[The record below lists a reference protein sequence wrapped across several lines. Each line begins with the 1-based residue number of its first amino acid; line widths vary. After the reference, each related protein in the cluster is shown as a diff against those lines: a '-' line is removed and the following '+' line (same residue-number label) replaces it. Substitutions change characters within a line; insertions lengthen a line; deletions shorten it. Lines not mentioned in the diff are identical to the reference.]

1 VASVAANESHS
12 QISEA
17 DMLSL
22 PRLFFIVL
30 MTILPDLV
38 LSQPSQNWPERTV
51 RFISPSPPGGSPDI
65 VARLFAEKLSMRWK
79 VSVIVENRP
88 GADGMIAI
96 QAVLGATDG
105 HTLLATHS
113 GAVTVTP
120 AIRKLPYNTE
130 DLRPLSTAA
139 IDFLAVAV
147 PAASSVRTLADL
159 IAAAREK
166 PGALNWFAST
176 GAPAMAFGEFV
187 RNNRLDMVFV
197 PYKGGTEAIRD
208 LSESRIQ
215 VSLVPLAVALPLAQA
230 GRLRLIAITN
240 PEGAPI
246 APDVPTASGAGHPE
260 LAFQGVLGFFAPK
273 SMPEIVQKQIAGDIQ
288 TIANDPEI
296 HSRLEKTGQIA
307 RGSTPSDYARYL
319 DEQRQHWDRIARS
332 QKIERAD

>member
-1 VASVAANESHS
+1 
-12 QISEA
+12 
-17 DMLSL
+17 MLSL

-51 RFISPSPPGGSPDI
+51 RLISPSPPGGSPDI

-187 RNNRLDMVFV
+187 LNNRLDMVFV
-197 PYKGGTEAIRD
+197 PYKGGTEAVRD

-240 PEGAPI
+240 PESAPI

-260 LAFQGVLGFFAPK
+260 LAIQGVLVSRVRRPYRSKVSAVSRKRWRMVPASSATSSRHSGPSLSLAMM
-273 SMPEIVQKQIAGDIQ
+273 SRIMSEHAIAASSHAASSSPTSTGMSLEW
-288 TIANDPEI
+288 DP
-296 HSRLEKTGQIA
+296 
-307 RGSTPSDYARYL
+307 
-319 DEQRQHWDRIARS
+319 WRIRNV
-332 QKIERAD
+332 

>member
-1 VASVAANESHS
+1 VASVAANESDS

-51 RFISPSPPGGSPDI
+51 RLISPSPPGGSPDI

-139 IDFLAVAV
+139 IDFLTVAV
-147 PAASSVRTLADL
+147 PAASSVRSLADL
-159 IAAAREK
+159 VAAATEK
-166 PGALNWFAST
+166 PGALNWFASP

-197 PYKGGTEAIRD
+197 PYKGGTEAVRD

-240 PEGAPI
+240 SESAPI
-246 APDVPTASGAGHPE
+246 APDVPTASSAGHPE
-260 LAFQGVLGFFAPK
+260 IAIQGVLGFFAPK
-273 SMPEIVQKQIAGDIQ
+273 SMPEIVQKQIAGEIQ
-288 TIANDPEI
+288 IIANDPEI
-296 HSRLEKTGQIA
+296 KSRLEKTGQIA
-307 RGSTPSDYARYL
+307 RGSSPSEYARYL
-319 DEQRQHWDRIARS
+319 AEQRQHWERIARS

>member
-1 VASVAANESHS
+1 
-12 QISEA
+12 
-17 DMLSL
+17 MLSL

-51 RFISPSPPGGSPDI
+51 RLISPSPPGGSPDI

-120 AIRKLPYNTE
+120 AIRKVPYKND

-147 PAASSVRTLADL
+147 PESSAIRSLADL
-159 IAAAREK
+159 IAAARER
-166 PGALNWFAST
+166 PGALNWFASS
-176 GAPAMAFGEFV
+176 GSPAMAFGEFV
-187 RNNRLDMVFV
+187 RKNHLDMVYV
-197 PYKGGTEAIRD
+197 PYKGALEAVRD

-215 VSLVPLAVALPLAQA
+215 VSLIPLAAAFPLTQA

-240 PEGAPI
+240 PEVAPI
-246 APDVPTASGAGHPE
+246 APDVPTALSSGHPE
-260 LAFQGVLGFFAPK
+260 LAIQGVLGFFAPK
-273 SMPEIVQKQIAGDIQ
+273 SMPEFVQQQISGDIQ
-288 TIANDPEI
+288 SVANDPEI
-296 HSRLEKTGQIA
+296 VNRLEKTGMIA
-307 RGSTPSDYARYL
+307 RGSTPGDYAHYL
-319 DEQRQHWDRIARS
+319 EEQLQHWDRIARS
-332 QKIERAD
+332 QKIEPAGISELGK